1 MAIPRA
7 VDKSLL
13 FVGALYSENKYYQEA
28 YPALQSA
35 FGEIVMETP
44 RMPWDYSGYYK
55 DEMGAP
61 IMRRFLFFRS
71 AMMPDALADVKLKT
85 IEMEKG
91 FSIDGKR
98 QINLDPGYLTPAKV
112 VLASTKDY
120 SHRIY
125 LRDGIYAEATLIF
138 KGKQFVPHI
147 HTYNDY
153 KDEKFLRFF
162 LLGREMFFLLKMNE
176 HDLQG

>member
-1 MAIPRA
+1 MGMPRA

-13 FVGALYSENKYYQEA
+13 FTGVLYSDKKYYREA
-28 YPALQSA
+28 YSALQSA
-35 FGEIVMETP
+35 FGEVIMETP
-44 RMPWDYSGYYK
+44 QLQWDYSGYYK
-55 DEMGAP
+55 EEMGSP
-61 IMRRFLFFRS
+61 IMRRFLFFREP
-71 AMMPDALADVKLKT
+71 MMPDVLADSKRKT
-85 IEMEKG
+85 IDIESSL
-91 FSIDGKR
+91 SIDGKR
-98 QINLDPGYLTPAKV
+98 QVNLDPGYLTPAKV

-138 KGKQFVPHI
+138 KGKQFVPHV

-153 KDEKFLRFF
+153 KDEKFQRFF

-176 HDLQG
+176 